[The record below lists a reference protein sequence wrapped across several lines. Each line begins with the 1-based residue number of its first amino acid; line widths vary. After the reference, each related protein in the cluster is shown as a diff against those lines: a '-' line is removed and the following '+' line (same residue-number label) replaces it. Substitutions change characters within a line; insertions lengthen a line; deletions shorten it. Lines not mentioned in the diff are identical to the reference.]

1 MPSKYQPL
9 VDHLIARTDAA
20 EVTLT
25 FDKIEAVI
33 GDTLPVA
40 TRIET
45 GLWNG
50 AHLAYLAY
58 VRAWQAAGWIAALD
72 RRNRRVVF
80 ARDAEG
86 AADAGW

>member
-1 MPSKYQPL
+1 MLSKYQPL
-9 VDHLIARTDAA
+9 VDHVIAQTDAA
-20 EVTLT
+20 EIALT
-25 FDKIEAVI
+25 FDQIEAVI

-40 TRIET
+40 MRIET

-50 AHLAYLAY
+50 AHHAY
-58 VRAWQAAGWIAALD
+58 VRAWQAAGWVATLD

-86 AADAGW
+86 G